1 MFFGNGVEKNA
12 GKSVYRGMR
21 IIADCHLG
29 EFWRGMSCRERTQ
42 DLSCWQ
48 RWRDLLCR
56 RCRRFWAYPLR
67 LLCAAVFLAL
77 CAVFSA
83 CMYVEEG
90 SDRGGLRVSFLD
102 VGQGL
107 AVLLEEDGR
116 YALFDTGPDSA
127 GLVDTLAAR
136 GVRELEWV
144 LVSHAHRDHGGGF
157 MEFARAV
164 ESGALRV
171 GRLYVG
177 PDTYAGIVRDSV
189 LRLASRFKVPVD
201 TVARGSVL
209 GMRGSGGASAGG
221 GSGTAASPGAPVSR
235 LDVLWPPRGEA
246 LAENAASVV
255 VLLEYGGYGVL
266 LTADL
271 DSAGERRL
279 LDYSPSLRADV
290 LQVPHHGSAGSN
302 SIGFLSQ
309 VVPRYAVVSVGAKN
323 AYGHPAAPVMR
334 KLLYVV
340 GDSSAVYRTDR
351 DGSVTFELLEGVG
364 VIPDAGLK

>member
-1 MFFGNGVEKNA
+1 MDKKGGKN
-12 GKSVYRGMR
+12 VYRGMCNSVFSIFPVLGLWLRR
-21 IIADCHLG
+21 I
-29 EFWRGMSCRERTQ
+29 
-42 DLSCWQ
+42 
-48 RWRDLLCR
+48 
-56 RCRRFWAYPLR
+56 
-67 LLCAAVFLAL
+67 AAFLAL

-83 CMYVEEG
+83 CMYAEEG
-90 SDRGGLRVSFLD
+90 SDHAGLRVSFLD

-116 YALFDTGPDSA
+116 YALYDTGPDSA

-157 MEFARAV
+157 MEFAHAV

-189 LRLASRFKVPVD
+189 LRLASRLKVPVD
-201 TVARGSVL
+201 TVARGDVL
-209 GMRGSGGASAGG
+209 GMCGQDGAGA

-235 LDVLWPPRGEA
+235 LDVLWPPKGDT

-255 VLLEYGGYGVL
+255 VLLEYAGYGVL

-279 LDYSPSLRADV
+279 LEYSPSLRAHI
-290 LQVPHHGSAGSN
+290 LQVPHHGSAGS
-302 SIGFLSQ
+302 STIGFLSQ

-340 GDSSAVYRTDR
+340 GDSSAVYRTDW

>member
-1 MFFGNGVEKNA
+1 MMREGTTLGVGMADKKA
-12 GKSVYRGMR
+12 WVSVYRGMSDSFFSVVGFWLRR
-21 IIADCHLG
+21 I
-29 EFWRGMSCRERTQ
+29 
-42 DLSCWQ
+42 
-48 RWRDLLCR
+48 
-56 RCRRFWAYPLR
+56 
-67 LLCAAVFLAL
+67 AAFLAL
-77 CAVFSA
+77 CAFFSA
-83 CMYVEEG
+83 CMYAEEG
-90 SDRGGLRVSFLD
+90 GDGAGLRVSFLD

-107 AVLLEEDGR
+107 AVLLEENGR
-116 YALFDTGPDSA
+116 YALYDTGPDSA
-127 GLVDTLAAR
+127 GLVDTLASR

-189 LRLASRFKVPVD
+189 LRLASRLKVPVD
-201 TVARGSVL
+201 TVARGDVL
-209 GMRGSGGASAGG
+209 GMRGGEAYSGG
-221 GSGTAASPGAPVSR
+221 GSDAAAPGAPVAR
-235 LDVLWPPRGEA
+235 LDVLWPPKGEG

-255 VLLEYGGYGVL
+255 ALLEYAGYGVL

-279 LDYSPSLRADV
+279 LEYSPSLRADL
-290 LQVPHHGSAGSN
+290 LQVAHHGSAGSN
-302 SIGFLSQ
+302 TIAFLSK
-309 VVPRYAVVSVGAKN
+309 VAPRYAVVSVGAKN

-334 KLLYVV
+334 KLAYVV

-351 DGSVTFELLEGVG
+351 DGSVTFDLVEGAG
-364 VIPDAGLK
+364 VISPAP

>member
-1 MFFGNGVEKNA
+1 MSD
-12 GKSVYRGMR
+12 SVFSVFLIVWLWLRRG
-21 IIADCHLG
+21 
-29 EFWRGMSCRERTQ
+29 
-42 DLSCWQ
+42 
-48 RWRDLLCR
+48 
-56 RCRRFWAYPLR
+56 
-67 LLCAAVFLAL
+67 AAFLAL

-83 CMYVEEG
+83 CMYAEEG
-90 SDRGGLRVSFLD
+90 SDRTGLRVSFLD

-116 YALFDTGPDSA
+116 YALYDTGPDSA

-189 LRLASRFKVPVD
+189 LRLASRFKLPVD
-201 TVARGSVL
+201 TVVRGSVL
-209 GMRGSGGASAGG
+209 GVRGLGSADG
-221 GSGTAASPGAPVSR
+221 GSGAASPGAPVSR
-235 LDVLWPPRGEA
+235 LDVLWPPKGDT

-255 VLLEYGGYGVL
+255 ALLEYGGYGVL

-279 LDYSPSLRADV
+279 LEYSPSLRADV
-290 LQVPHHGSAGSN
+290 LQVPHHGSAGS
-302 SIGFLSQ
+302 STIGFLSQ
-309 VVPRYAVVSVGAKN
+309 VAPQYAVVSVGAKN

-334 KLLYVV
+334 KLFYVV
-340 GDSSAVYRTDR
+340 GDSSAVYRTDQ
-351 DGSVTFELLEGVG
+351 DGSVTFELLEGIG
-364 VIPDAGLK
+364 VVPVNSRD

>member
-1 MFFGNGVEKNA
+1 MCN
-12 GKSVYRGMR
+12 SVFSIFPVLGLWLRR
-21 IIADCHLG
+21 I
-29 EFWRGMSCRERTQ
+29 
-42 DLSCWQ
+42 
-48 RWRDLLCR
+48 
-56 RCRRFWAYPLR
+56 
-67 LLCAAVFLAL
+67 AAFLAL

-83 CMYVEEG
+83 CMYAEEG
-90 SDRGGLRVSFLD
+90 SDHAGLRVSFLD

-116 YALFDTGPDSA
+116 YALYDTGPDSA

-157 MEFARAV
+157 MEFAHAV

-177 PDTYAGIVRDSV
+177 PDTYVGIVRDSV
-189 LRLASRFKVPVD
+189 LRLASRLKVPVD
-201 TVARGSVL
+201 TVARGDVL
-209 GMRGSGGASAGG
+209 GMCGQDGAGG
-221 GSGTAASPGAPVSR
+221 GSGSAALAGAPVSR
-235 LDVLWPPRGEA
+235 LDVLWPPKGDT

-255 VLLEYGGYGVL
+255 ALLEYGGYGVL

-279 LDYSPSLRADV
+279 LEYSPSLRAHI
-290 LQVPHHGSAGSN
+290 LQVPHHGSAGS
-302 SIGFLSQ
+302 STIGFLSQ
-309 VVPRYAVVSVGAKN
+309 VAPRYAVVSVGAKN

>member
-1 MFFGNGVEKNA
+1 M
-12 GKSVYRGMR
+12 
-21 IIADCHLG
+21 
-29 EFWRGMSCRERTQ
+29 
-42 DLSCWQ
+42 
-48 RWRDLLCR
+48 
-56 RCRRFWAYPLR
+56 
-67 LLCAAVFLAL
+67 CAAAFLAL

-83 CMYVEEG
+83 CMYAEG
-90 SDRGGLRVSFLD
+90 GDEAGGLRVSFLD

-116 YALFDTGPDSA
+116 YALYDTGPDSA

-164 ESGALRV
+164 ESGTLRV

-201 TVARGSVL
+201 TVARGDVL
-209 GMRGSGGASAGG
+209 GMCGLGSADG
-221 GSGTAASPGAPVSR
+221 GSGAAASPGAR
-235 LDVLWPPRGEA
+235 LDVLWPPKGEP

-255 VLLEYGGYGVL
+255 ALLEYGGYGVL

-279 LDYSPSLRADV
+279 LEYSPSLRADV
-290 LQVPHHGSAGSN
+290 LQVPHHGSAGS
-302 SIGFLSQ
+302 STIGFLSQ
-309 VVPRYAVVSVGAKN
+309 VAPRYAVVSVGAKN

-334 KLLYVV
+334 KLFYVV
-340 GDSSAVYRTDR
+340 GDSLAVYRTDQ

-364 VIPDAGLK
+364 VVPVNSRD

>member
-1 MFFGNGVEKNA
+1 MSD
-12 GKSVYRGMR
+12 SVFSVFLIVWLWLRRG
-21 IIADCHLG
+21 
-29 EFWRGMSCRERTQ
+29 
-42 DLSCWQ
+42 
-48 RWRDLLCR
+48 
-56 RCRRFWAYPLR
+56 
-67 LLCAAVFLAL
+67 AAFLAL

-83 CMYVEEG
+83 CMYAEEG
-90 SDRGGLRVSFLD
+90 SDRTGLRVSFLD

-116 YALFDTGPDSA
+116 YALYDTGPDSA

-189 LRLASRFKVPVD
+189 LRLASRFKLPVD
-201 TVARGSVL
+201 TVVRGSVL
-209 GMRGSGGASAGG
+209 GMRGLGSADG
-221 GSGTAASPGAPVSR
+221 GSGAASPGAR
-235 LDVLWPPRGEA
+235 LDVLWPPKGEP
-246 LAENAASVV
+246 LAENAASLVI
-255 VLLEYGGYGVL
+255 LLGYGGYSVL

-279 LDYSPSLRADV
+279 LEYSPSLRADI
-290 LQVPHHGSAGSN
+290 LQVPHHGSAGS
-302 SIGFLSQ
+302 STIGFLSQ
-309 VVPRYAVVSVGAKN
+309 VAPRYAVVSVGAKN

-334 KLLYVV
+334 KLFYVV
-340 GDSSAVYRTDR
+340 GDSSAVYRTDQ

-364 VIPDAGLK
+364 VVPVNSRD

>member
-1 MFFGNGVEKNA
+1 
-12 GKSVYRGMR
+12 
-21 IIADCHLG
+21 
-29 EFWRGMSCRERTQ
+29 
-42 DLSCWQ
+42 
-48 RWRDLLCR
+48 
-56 RCRRFWAYPLR
+56 
-67 LLCAAVFLAL
+67 
-77 CAVFSA
+77 
-83 CMYVEEG
+83 MYAEEG
-90 SDRGGLRVSFLD
+90 SDGGGLRVSFLD

-157 MEFARAV
+157 MEFAQAFKT
-164 ESGALRV
+164 GALRV

-177 PDTYAGIVRDSV
+177 PDSYAGIVRDSV

-209 GMRGSGGASAGG
+209 GMRGQGGAPAGG
-221 GSGTAASPGAPVSR
+221 GSGAALPGAPVSR
-235 LDVLWPPRGEA
+235 LDVLWPPKGEG

-255 VLLEYGGYGVL
+255 VLLEYAGYGVL

-279 LDYSPSLRADV
+279 LEYSPSLRADV
-290 LQVPHHGSAGSN
+290 LQVAHHGSAGSS

-309 VVPRYAVVSVGAKN
+309 VAPRYAVVSVGEKN
-323 AYGHPAAPVMR
+323 TYGHPAAPVMR

-364 VIPDAGLK
+364 VVPDIRLK

>member
-1 MFFGNGVEKNA
+1 MCN
-12 GKSVYRGMR
+12 SVFSIFPVLGLWLRR
-21 IIADCHLG
+21 I
-29 EFWRGMSCRERTQ
+29 
-42 DLSCWQ
+42 
-48 RWRDLLCR
+48 
-56 RCRRFWAYPLR
+56 
-67 LLCAAVFLAL
+67 AAFLAL

-83 CMYVEEG
+83 CMYAEEG
-90 SDRGGLRVSFLD
+90 SDHAGLRVSFLD

-157 MEFARAV
+157 MEFAHAV

-189 LRLASRFKVPVD
+189 LRLASRLKVPVD
-201 TVARGSVL
+201 TVARGDVL
-209 GMRGSGGASAGG
+209 GMCGQDGAGG
-221 GSGTAASPGAPVSR
+221 GSGSAALAGAPVSR
-235 LDVLWPPRGEA
+235 LDVLWPPKGDT

-279 LDYSPSLRADV
+279 LEYSPSLRAHI
-290 LQVPHHGSAGSN
+290 LQVPHHGSAGS
-302 SIGFLSQ
+302 STIGFLSQ
-309 VVPRYAVVSVGAKN
+309 VAPRYAVVSVGAKN

-340 GDSSAVYRTDR
+340 GDSSAVYRTDQE
-351 DGSVTFELLEGVG
+351 GSVTFELLEGVG
-364 VIPDAGLK
+364 IVPDIGLK

>member
-1 MFFGNGVEKNA
+1 MCN
-12 GKSVYRGMR
+12 SVFSIFPVLGLWLRR
-21 IIADCHLG
+21 I
-29 EFWRGMSCRERTQ
+29 
-42 DLSCWQ
+42 
-48 RWRDLLCR
+48 
-56 RCRRFWAYPLR
+56 
-67 LLCAAVFLAL
+67 AAFLAL

-83 CMYVEEG
+83 CMYAEEG
-90 SDRGGLRVSFLD
+90 SDHAGLRVSFLD

-116 YALFDTGPDSA
+116 YALYDTGPDSA

-136 GVRELEWV
+136 GVREREWV

-157 MEFARAV
+157 MEFAHAV

-189 LRLASRFKVPVD
+189 LRLASRLKVPVD
-201 TVARGSVL
+201 TVARGDVL
-209 GMRGSGGASAGG
+209 GMCGQDGAGG
-221 GSGTAASPGAPVSR
+221 GSGAASPGAPVSR
-235 LDVLWPPRGEA
+235 LDVLWPPKGDT

-255 VLLEYGGYGVL
+255 VLLEYGGYSVL

-279 LDYSPSLRADV
+279 LEYSPSLRAHI
-290 LQVPHHGSAGSN
+290 LQVPHHGSAGS
-302 SIGFLSQ
+302 STIGFLSQ
-309 VVPRYAVVSVGAKN
+309 VAPRYAVVSVGAKN

-340 GDSSAVYRTDR
+340 GDSSAVYRTDQE
-351 DGSVTFELLEGVG
+351 GSVTFELLEGVG
-364 VIPDAGLK
+364 IVPDIGLK

>member
-1 MFFGNGVEKNA
+1 
-12 GKSVYRGMR
+12 MR

-29 EFWRGMSCRERTQ
+29 RFWRRS
-42 DLSCWQ
+42 
-48 RWRDLLCR
+48 
-56 RCRRFWAYPLR
+56 
-67 LLCAAVFLAL
+67 LCAAAFLAL

-83 CMYVEEG
+83 CMYAEG
-90 SDRGGLRVSFLD
+90 GDEAGGLRVSFLD

-116 YALFDTGPDSA
+116 YALYDTGPDSA

-136 GVRELEWV
+136 GVRSLEWV

-189 LRLASRFKVPVD
+189 LRLAARLKVPVD

-209 GMRGSGGASAGG
+209 GMRGQGGAPAGG
-221 GSGTAASPGAPVSR
+221 GSGAAAPGAR
-235 LDVLWPPRGEA
+235 LDVLWPPKGEG

-255 VLLEYGGYGVL
+255 VLLEYGGYGML

-279 LDYSPSLRADV
+279 LEYSPSLRADL
-290 LQVPHHGSAGSN
+290 LQVAHHGSAGS
-302 SIGFLSQ
+302 STIGFLSK
-309 VVPRYAVVSVGAKN
+309 VAPRYAVVSVGEKN

-334 KLLYVV
+334 KLAYVV

-351 DGSVTFELLEGVG
+351 DWSVTFDLVEGAG
-364 VIPDAGLK
+364 VISPAP

>member
-1 MFFGNGVEKNA
+1 MCW
-12 GKSVYRGMR
+12 RR
-21 IIADCHLG
+21 
-29 EFWRGMSCRERTQ
+29 WRG
-42 DLSCWQ
+42 
-48 RWRDLLCR
+48 
-56 RCRRFWAYPLR
+56 WAFPLR

-77 CAVFSA
+77 WSVLTG
-83 CMYVEEG
+83 CMYAEEG
-90 SDRGGLRVSFLD
+90 TDHVGLRVSFLD

-136 GVRELEWV
+136 GVRELEWI

-157 MEFARAV
+157 MEFAQALKT
-164 ESGALRV
+164 GALRV

-189 LRLASRFKVPVD
+189 LRLASRLKVPVD
-201 TVARGSVL
+201 TVARGDVL
-209 GMRGSGGASAGG
+209 GLCGSNCAPAGG
-221 GSGTAASPGAPVSR
+221 GSGAASPGAPVSR
-235 LDVLWPPRGEA
+235 LDVLWPPKGEG

-279 LDYSPSLRADV
+279 LEYSPSLRAHI
-290 LQVPHHGSAGSN
+290 LQVAHHGSVGS
-302 SIGFLSQ
+302 STIGFLSKVAPQ
-309 VVPRYAVVSVGAKN
+309 YAVVSVGEKN

-364 VIPDAGLK
+364 VVPRLK

>member
-1 MFFGNGVEKNA
+1 MSD
-12 GKSVYRGMR
+12 SVFSVFLIVWLCLRRG
-21 IIADCHLG
+21 
-29 EFWRGMSCRERTQ
+29 
-42 DLSCWQ
+42 
-48 RWRDLLCR
+48 
-56 RCRRFWAYPLR
+56 
-67 LLCAAVFLAL
+67 AAFLAL

-83 CMYVEEG
+83 CMYAEEG
-90 SDRGGLRVSFLD
+90 SDRTGLRVSFLD

-116 YALFDTGPDSA
+116 YALYDTGPDSA

-189 LRLASRFKVPVD
+189 LRLALRLKLPVD
-201 TVARGSVL
+201 TVVRGSVL
-209 GMRGSGGASAGG
+209 GMRGLDSADG
-221 GSGTAASPGAPVSR
+221 GSGVASPGAPVSR
-235 LDVLWPPRGEA
+235 LDVLWPPKGEP

-255 VLLEYGGYGVL
+255 ALLEYGGYGVL

-279 LDYSPSLRADV
+279 LEYSPSLRADV
-290 LQVPHHGSAGSN
+290 LQVSHHGSAGS
-302 SIGFLSQ
+302 STIGFLSQ
-309 VVPRYAVVSVGAKN
+309 VAPRYAVVSVGAKN

-334 KLLYVV
+334 KLFYVV
-340 GDSSAVYRTDR
+340 GDSSAVYRTDQ

-364 VIPDAGLK
+364 VVPVNSRN

>member
-1 MFFGNGVEKNA
+1 MDKKGGKN
-12 GKSVYRGMR
+12 VYRGMCNSVFSIFPVLGLWLRR
-21 IIADCHLG
+21 I
-29 EFWRGMSCRERTQ
+29 
-42 DLSCWQ
+42 
-48 RWRDLLCR
+48 
-56 RCRRFWAYPLR
+56 
-67 LLCAAVFLAL
+67 AAFLAL

-83 CMYVEEG
+83 CMYAEEG
-90 SDRGGLRVSFLD
+90 SDHAGLRVSFLD

-107 AVLLEEDGR
+107 AVLLEEGGR
-116 YALFDTGPDSA
+116 YALYDTGPDSA

-189 LRLASRFKVPVD
+189 LRLASRLKVPVD
-201 TVARGSVL
+201 TVARGDVL
-209 GMRGSGGASAGG
+209 GMCGQDGAGG
-221 GSGTAASPGAPVSR
+221 GSGSAALAGAPVSR
-235 LDVLWPPRGEA
+235 LDVLWPPKGDT

-279 LDYSPSLRADV
+279 LEYSPSLRAHI
-290 LQVPHHGSAGSN
+290 LQVPHHGSAGS
-302 SIGFLSQ
+302 STIGFLSQ
-309 VVPRYAVVSVGAKN
+309 VAPRYAVVSVGAKN

-340 GDSSAVYRTDR
+340 GDSSAVYRTDQE
-351 DGSVTFELLEGVG
+351 GSVTFELLEGVG
-364 VIPDAGLK
+364 IVPDIGLK

>member
-1 MFFGNGVEKNA
+1 MDKKGGKN
-12 GKSVYRGMR
+12 VYRGMCNSVFSIFPVLGLWLRR
-21 IIADCHLG
+21 I
-29 EFWRGMSCRERTQ
+29 
-42 DLSCWQ
+42 
-48 RWRDLLCR
+48 
-56 RCRRFWAYPLR
+56 
-67 LLCAAVFLAL
+67 AAFLAL

-83 CMYVEEG
+83 CMYAEEG
-90 SDRGGLRVSFLD
+90 SDHAGLRVSFLD

-107 AVLLEEDGR
+107 AVLLEENGR
-116 YALFDTGPDSA
+116 YALYDTGPDSA

-189 LRLASRFKVPVD
+189 LRLASRLKVPVD
-201 TVARGSVL
+201 TVARGDVL
-209 GMRGSGGASAGG
+209 GMCGA
-221 GSGTAASPGAPVSR
+221 R
-235 LDVLWPPRGEA
+235 LDVLWPPKGEG

-255 VLLEYGGYGVL
+255 AFLEYAGYGVL

-279 LDYSPSLRADV
+279 LEYSPSLRADL
-290 LQVPHHGSAGSN
+290 LQVAHHGSAGSN
-302 SIGFLSQ
+302 TIAFLSQ
-309 VVPRYAVVSVGAKN
+309 VAPRYAVVSVGAKN

-334 KLLYVV
+334 KLAYVV
-340 GDSSAVYRTDR
+340 GDSSAVYRTDQE
-351 DGSVTFELLEGVG
+351 GSVTFELLEGVG
-364 VIPDAGLK
+364 IVPDIGLK

>member
-1 MFFGNGVEKNA
+1 MCD
-12 GKSVYRGMR
+12 SVFSVFL
-21 IIADCHLG
+21 IVW
-29 EFWRGMSCRERTQ
+29 FW
-42 DLSCWQ
+42 L
-48 RWRDLLCR
+48 R
-56 RCRRFWAYPLR
+56 RV
-67 LLCAAVFLAL
+67 AAFLAL

-83 CMYVEEG
+83 CMYAEEG
-90 SDRGGLRVSFLD
+90 SDRTGLRVSFLD

-116 YALFDTGPDSA
+116 YALYDTGPDSA
-127 GLVDTLAAR
+127 GLVDTLATR

-189 LRLASRFKVPVD
+189 LRLASRLKLPVD
-201 TVARGSVL
+201 TVVRGSVL
-209 GMRGSGGASAGG
+209 GMRGLGSADG
-221 GSGTAASPGAPVSR
+221 GSGAASPGAPVSR
-235 LDVLWPPRGEA
+235 LDVLWPPKGEP

-255 VLLEYGGYGVL
+255 ALLEYGGYGVL

-279 LDYSPSLRADV
+279 LEYSPSLRADV
-290 LQVPHHGSAGSN
+290 LQVPHHGSAGS
-302 SIGFLSQ
+302 STIGFLSQ
-309 VVPRYAVVSVGAKN
+309 VAPRYAVVSVGAKN

-340 GDSSAVYRTDR
+340 GDSSAVYRTDQE
-351 DGSVTFELLEGVG
+351 GSVTFELLEGVG
-364 VIPDAGLK
+364 VVPVNSRD

>member
-1 MFFGNGVEKNA
+1 MDKNGGKN
-12 GKSVYRGMR
+12 VYRGMC
-21 IIADCHLG
+21 DSVFSVLG
-29 EFWRGMSCRERTQ
+29 LW
-42 DLSCWQ
+42 
-48 RWRDLLCR
+48 
-56 RCRRFWAYPLR
+56 LR
-67 LLCAAVFLAL
+67 QMAAFLAL

-83 CMYVEEG
+83 CMYAEEG
-90 SDRGGLRVSFLD
+90 SDHAGLRVSFLD

-189 LRLASRFKVPVD
+189 LRLASRLKVPVD
-201 TVARGSVL
+201 TVARGDVL
-209 GMRGSGGASAGG
+209 GMCGPGCRGM
-221 GSGTAASPGAPVSR
+221 GSGTAASPGAR
-235 LDVLWPPRGEA
+235 LDVLWPPKGEP
-246 LAENAASVV
+246 LAENAASLVI
-255 VLLEYGGYGVL
+255 LLGYGGYSVL

-279 LDYSPSLRADV
+279 LEYSPSLRAHI
-290 LQVPHHGSAGSN
+290 LQVAHHGSAGS
-302 SIGFLSQ
+302 STIGFLSQ
-309 VVPRYAVVSVGAKN
+309 VAPQYAVVSVGAKN

-340 GDSSAVYRTDR
+340 GDSSAVYRTDQE
-351 DGSVTFELLEGVG
+351 GSVTFELLEGVG
-364 VIPDAGLK
+364 IVPDTGLK

>member
-1 MFFGNGVEKNA
+1 MDKNGGKN
-12 GKSVYRGMR
+12 VYRGMCDSVFSFFPVLGLWLRR
-21 IIADCHLG
+21 I
-29 EFWRGMSCRERTQ
+29 
-42 DLSCWQ
+42 
-48 RWRDLLCR
+48 
-56 RCRRFWAYPLR
+56 
-67 LLCAAVFLAL
+67 AAFLAL

-83 CMYVEEG
+83 CMYAEEG
-90 SDRGGLRVSFLD
+90 SDHAGLRVSFLD

-189 LRLASRFKVPVD
+189 LRLASRLKVPVD
-201 TVARGSVL
+201 TVARGDVL
-209 GMRGSGGASAGG
+209 GMCGQDGAGG
-221 GSGTAASPGAPVSR
+221 GSGAASPGAPVSR
-235 LDVLWPPRGEA
+235 LDVLWPPKGDT

-255 VLLEYGGYGVL
+255 ALLEYGGYGVL

-279 LDYSPSLRADV
+279 LEYSPSLRAHI
-290 LQVPHHGSAGSN
+290 LQVPHHGSAGS
-302 SIGFLSQ
+302 STIGFLSQ
-309 VVPRYAVVSVGAKN
+309 VAPQYAVVSVGAKN

-340 GDSSAVYRTDR
+340 GDSSAVYRTDQE
-351 DGSVTFELLEGVG
+351 GSVTFELLEGIGIV
-364 VIPDAGLK
+364 PDIGLK

>member
-1 MFFGNGVEKNA
+1 
-12 GKSVYRGMR
+12 
-21 IIADCHLG
+21 
-29 EFWRGMSCRERTQ
+29 
-42 DLSCWQ
+42 
-48 RWRDLLCR
+48 
-56 RCRRFWAYPLR
+56 
-67 LLCAAVFLAL
+67 
-77 CAVFSA
+77 
-83 CMYVEEG
+83 MYAEEG
-90 SDRGGLRVSFLD
+90 SDGGGLHVSFLD

-157 MEFARAV
+157 MEFAQALKT
-164 ESGALRV
+164 GALRV

-209 GMRGSGGASAGG
+209 GMRGQGGAPAGR
-221 GSGTAASPGAPVSR
+221 GSGAASPGAPVSR
-235 LDVLWPPRGEA
+235 LDVLWPPKGEG

-255 VLLEYGGYGVL
+255 VLLEYAGYGVL

-279 LDYSPSLRADV
+279 LEYSPSLRADL
-290 LQVPHHGSAGSN
+290 LQVAHHGSAGSS

-309 VVPRYAVVSVGAKN
+309 VAPRYAVVSVGEKN

-334 KLLYVV
+334 KLFYVV

-364 VIPDAGLK
+364 VIPDIRLK

>member
-1 MFFGNGVEKNA
+1 MDKKGGKN
-12 GKSVYRGMR
+12 VYRGMCNSVFSIFPVLGLWLRR
-21 IIADCHLG
+21 I
-29 EFWRGMSCRERTQ
+29 
-42 DLSCWQ
+42 
-48 RWRDLLCR
+48 
-56 RCRRFWAYPLR
+56 
-67 LLCAAVFLAL
+67 AAFLAL

-83 CMYVEEG
+83 CMYAEEG
-90 SDRGGLRVSFLD
+90 SDHAGLRVSFLD

-116 YALFDTGPDSA
+116 YALYDTGPDSA

-157 MEFARAV
+157 MEFAHAV

-189 LRLASRFKVPVD
+189 LRLASRLKVPVD
-201 TVARGSVL
+201 TVARGDVL
-209 GMRGSGGASAGG
+209 GMCGQDGAGG
-221 GSGTAASPGAPVSR
+221 GSGAASPGAPVSR
-235 LDVLWPPRGEA
+235 LDVLWPPKGDT

-255 VLLEYGGYGVL
+255 VLLEYGGYSVL

-279 LDYSPSLRADV
+279 LEYSPSLRAHI
-290 LQVPHHGSAGSN
+290 LQVPHHGSAGS
-302 SIGFLSQ
+302 STIGFLSQ
-309 VVPRYAVVSVGAKN
+309 VAPRYAVVSVGAKN

-340 GDSSAVYRTDR
+340 GDSSAVYRTDQE
-351 DGSVTFELLEGVG
+351 GSVTFELLEGVG
-364 VIPDAGLK
+364 IVPDIGLK

>member
-1 MFFGNGVEKNA
+1 
-12 GKSVYRGMR
+12 
-21 IIADCHLG
+21 
-29 EFWRGMSCRERTQ
+29 
-42 DLSCWQ
+42 
-48 RWRDLLCR
+48 
-56 RCRRFWAYPLR
+56 
-67 LLCAAVFLAL
+67 
-77 CAVFSA
+77 
-83 CMYVEEG
+83 MYAEEG
-90 SDRGGLRVSFLD
+90 SDHAGLRVSFLD

-116 YALFDTGPDSA
+116 YALYDTGPDSA

-157 MEFARAV
+157 MEFAHAV

-189 LRLASRFKVPVD
+189 LRLASRLKVPVD
-201 TVARGSVL
+201 TVARGDVL
-209 GMRGSGGASAGG
+209 GMCGA
-221 GSGTAASPGAPVSR
+221 R
-235 LDVLWPPRGEA
+235 LDVLWPPKGEG

-255 VLLEYGGYGVL
+255 ALLEYAGYGLL

-279 LDYSPSLRADV
+279 LEYSPSLRADL
-290 LQVPHHGSAGSN
+290 LQVAHHGSAGSN
-302 SIGFLSQ
+302 TIAFLSK
-309 VVPRYAVVSVGAKN
+309 VAPRYAVVSVGAKN

-334 KLLYVV
+334 KLADVV

-351 DGSVTFELLEGVG
+351 EGSVTFELLEGVG
-364 VIPDAGLK
+364 IVPDIGLK

>member
-1 MFFGNGVEKNA
+1 MCN
-12 GKSVYRGMR
+12 SVFSIFPVLGLWLRR
-21 IIADCHLG
+21 I
-29 EFWRGMSCRERTQ
+29 
-42 DLSCWQ
+42 
-48 RWRDLLCR
+48 
-56 RCRRFWAYPLR
+56 
-67 LLCAAVFLAL
+67 AAFLAL

-83 CMYVEEG
+83 CMYAEEG
-90 SDRGGLRVSFLD
+90 SDHAGLRVSFLD

-116 YALFDTGPDSA
+116 YALYDTGPDSA

-157 MEFARAV
+157 MEFAHAV

-189 LRLASRFKVPVD
+189 LRLASRLKVPVD
-201 TVARGSVL
+201 TVARGDVL
-209 GMRGSGGASAGG
+209 GMCGQDGAGG
-221 GSGTAASPGAPVSR
+221 GSGAASPGAPVSR
-235 LDVLWPPRGEA
+235 LDVLWPPKGDT

-255 VLLEYGGYGVL
+255 VLLEYGGYSVL

-279 LDYSPSLRADV
+279 LEYSPSLRAHI
-290 LQVPHHGSAGSN
+290 LQVPHHGSAGS
-302 SIGFLSQ
+302 STIGFLSQ
-309 VVPRYAVVSVGAKN
+309 VAPRYAVVSVGAKN

-340 GDSSAVYRTDR
+340 GDSSAVYRTDQE
-351 DGSVTFELLEGVG
+351 GSVTFELLEGVG
-364 VIPDAGLK
+364 IVPDIGLK

>member
-1 MFFGNGVEKNA
+1 MDKKGGKN
-12 GKSVYRGMR
+12 VYRGMCNSVFSFFRVLGLWLRR
-21 IIADCHLG
+21 I
-29 EFWRGMSCRERTQ
+29 
-42 DLSCWQ
+42 
-48 RWRDLLCR
+48 
-56 RCRRFWAYPLR
+56 
-67 LLCAAVFLAL
+67 AAFLAL

-83 CMYVEEG
+83 CMYAEEG
-90 SDRGGLRVSFLD
+90 SDHAGLRVSFLD

-107 AVLLEEDGR
+107 AVLLEESGR
-116 YALFDTGPDSA
+116 YALYDTGPDSA

-189 LRLASRFKVPVD
+189 LRLASRLKVPVD
-201 TVARGSVL
+201 TVARGDVL
-209 GMRGSGGASAGG
+209 GMCGA
-221 GSGTAASPGAPVSR
+221 R
-235 LDVLWPPRGEA
+235 LDVLWPPKGEG

-255 VLLEYGGYGVL
+255 ALLEYAGYGVL

-279 LDYSPSLRADV
+279 LEYSPSLRADL
-290 LQVPHHGSAGSN
+290 LQVAHHGSAGSN
-302 SIGFLSQ
+302 TIAFLSK
-309 VVPRYAVVSVGAKN
+309 VAPRYAVVSVGAKN

-334 KLLYVV
+334 KLAYVV
-340 GDSSAVYRTDR
+340 GDSSAVYRTDQE
-351 DGSVTFELLEGVG
+351 GSVTFELLEGVG
-364 VIPDAGLK
+364 IVPDIGLK

>member
-1 MFFGNGVEKNA
+1 MDKKGGKN
-12 GKSVYRGMR
+12 VYRGMCNSVFSIFPVLGLWLRR
-21 IIADCHLG
+21 I
-29 EFWRGMSCRERTQ
+29 
-42 DLSCWQ
+42 
-48 RWRDLLCR
+48 
-56 RCRRFWAYPLR
+56 
-67 LLCAAVFLAL
+67 AAFLAL

-83 CMYVEEG
+83 CMYAEEG
-90 SDRGGLRVSFLD
+90 SDHAGLRVSFLD

-116 YALFDTGPDSA
+116 YALYDTGPDSA

-157 MEFARAV
+157 MEFAHAV

-189 LRLASRFKVPVD
+189 LRLASRLKVPVD
-201 TVARGSVL
+201 TVARGDVL
-209 GMRGSGGASAGG
+209 GMCGQDGAGG
-221 GSGTAASPGAPVSR
+221 GSGSAALAGAPVSR
-235 LDVLWPPRGEA
+235 LDVLWPPKGDT

-255 VLLEYGGYGVL
+255 VLLEYGGYSVL

-279 LDYSPSLRADV
+279 LEYSPSLRAHI
-290 LQVPHHGSAGSN
+290 LQVPHHGSAGS
-302 SIGFLSQ
+302 STIGFLSQ
-309 VVPRYAVVSVGAKN
+309 VAPRYAVVSVGAKN

-340 GDSSAVYRTDR
+340 GDSSAVYRTDQE
-351 DGSVTFELLEGVG
+351 GSVTFELLEGVG
-364 VIPDAGLK
+364 IVPDIGLK

>member
-1 MFFGNGVEKNA
+1 
-12 GKSVYRGMR
+12 
-21 IIADCHLG
+21 
-29 EFWRGMSCRERTQ
+29 
-42 DLSCWQ
+42 
-48 RWRDLLCR
+48 
-56 RCRRFWAYPLR
+56 
-67 LLCAAVFLAL
+67 
-77 CAVFSA
+77 
-83 CMYVEEG
+83 MYAEEG
-90 SDRGGLRVSFLD
+90 SDRTGLRVSFLD

-116 YALFDTGPDSA
+116 YALYDTGPDSA

-189 LRLASRFKVPVD
+189 LRLASRLKVPVD
-201 TVARGSVL
+201 TVVRGSVL
-209 GMRGSGGASAGG
+209 GMRGLGSADG
-221 GSGTAASPGAPVSR
+221 GSGAASPGAPVSR
-235 LDVLWPPRGEA
+235 LDVLWPPKGEP

-255 VLLEYGGYGVL
+255 ALLEYGGYGVL

-279 LDYSPSLRADV
+279 LEYSPSLRADV
-290 LQVPHHGSAGSN
+290 LQVPHHGSAGS
-302 SIGFLSQ
+302 STIGFLSQ
-309 VVPRYAVVSVGAKN
+309 VAPQYAVVSVGAKN

-340 GDSSAVYRTDR
+340 GDSSAVYRTDQE
-351 DGSVTFELLEGVG
+351 GSVTFELLEGVG
-364 VIPDAGLK
+364 VVPVNSRD

>member
-1 MFFGNGVEKNA
+1 MYAEG
-12 GKSVYRGMR
+12 
-21 IIADCHLG
+21 G
-29 EFWRGMSCRERTQ
+29 EE
-42 DLSCWQ
+42 
-48 RWRDLLCR
+48 
-56 RCRRFWAYPLR
+56 A
-67 LLCAAVFLAL
+67 
-77 CAVFSA
+77 
-83 CMYVEEG
+83 
-90 SDRGGLRVSFLD
+90 GGLRVSFLD

-116 YALFDTGPDSA
+116 YALYDTGPDSA

-136 GVRELEWV
+136 GVRSLEWV

-164 ESGALRV
+164 ELGALRV

-189 LRLASRFKVPVD
+189 LRLAARLKVPVD

-209 GMRGSGGASAGG
+209 GMRGQGGAPAGG
-221 GSGTAASPGAPVSR
+221 GSGAAAPGAR
-235 LDVLWPPRGEA
+235 LDVLWPPKGEG

-255 VLLEYGGYGVL
+255 VLLEYGGYGML

-279 LDYSPSLRADV
+279 LEYSPSLRADL
-290 LQVPHHGSAGSN
+290 LQVAHHGSAGS
-302 SIGFLSQ
+302 STIGFLSK
-309 VVPRYAVVSVGAKN
+309 VAPRYAVVSVGEKN

-334 KLLYVV
+334 KLAYVV

-351 DGSVTFELLEGVG
+351 DGSVTFDLVEGAG
-364 VIPDAGLK
+364 VISPAP

>member
-1 MFFGNGVEKNA
+1 MSD
-12 GKSVYRGMR
+12 SVFSVFLIVWLWLRRG
-21 IIADCHLG
+21 
-29 EFWRGMSCRERTQ
+29 
-42 DLSCWQ
+42 
-48 RWRDLLCR
+48 
-56 RCRRFWAYPLR
+56 
-67 LLCAAVFLAL
+67 AAFLAL

-83 CMYVEEG
+83 CMYAEEG
-90 SDRGGLRVSFLD
+90 SDRTGLRVSFLD

-116 YALFDTGPDSA
+116 YALYDTGPDSA

-189 LRLASRFKVPVD
+189 LRLASRFKLPVD
-201 TVARGSVL
+201 TVVRGSVL
-209 GMRGSGGASAGG
+209 GVRGLGSADG
-221 GSGTAASPGAPVSR
+221 GSGAASPGAPVLR
-235 LDVLWPPRGEA
+235 LDVLWPPKGDT

-255 VLLEYGGYGVL
+255 ALLEYGGYGVL

-279 LDYSPSLRADV
+279 LEYSPSLRADV
-290 LQVPHHGSAGSN
+290 LQVPHHGSAGS
-302 SIGFLSQ
+302 STIGFLSQ
-309 VVPRYAVVSVGAKN
+309 VAPRYAVVSVGAKN

-334 KLLYVV
+334 KLFYVV
-340 GDSSAVYRTDR
+340 GDSSAVYRTDQ

-364 VIPDAGLK
+364 VVPVNSRD

>member
-1 MFFGNGVEKNA
+1 MSD
-12 GKSVYRGMR
+12 SVFPVLGLWLRR
-21 IIADCHLG
+21 I
-29 EFWRGMSCRERTQ
+29 
-42 DLSCWQ
+42 
-48 RWRDLLCR
+48 
-56 RCRRFWAYPLR
+56 
-67 LLCAAVFLAL
+67 AAFLAL

-83 CMYVEEG
+83 CMYAEEG
-90 SDRGGLRVSFLD
+90 DDDGGLHVTFLD

-107 AVLLEEDGR
+107 AVLLEENGR
-116 YALFDTGPDSA
+116 YALYDTGPDSA
-127 GLVDTLAAR
+127 ALVDTLASR

-177 PDTYAGIVRDSV
+177 PDAYAGIVRDSV
-189 LRLASRFKVPVD
+189 LRLASRLKLPVD

-209 GMRGSGGASAGG
+209 GMRGGDAPSGG
-221 GSGTAASPGAPVSR
+221 GSGAAAPGAR
-235 LDVLWPPRGEA
+235 LDVLWPPKGEG

-255 VLLEYGGYGVL
+255 ALLEYAGYGVL

-279 LDYSPSLRADV
+279 LEYSPSLRADL
-290 LQVPHHGSAGSN
+290 LQVAHHGSAGS
-302 SIGFLSQ
+302 STIAFLSK
-309 VVPRYAVVSVGAKN
+309 VAPRYAVVSVGAKN

-334 KLLYVV
+334 KLAYVV
-340 GDSSAVYRTDR
+340 GDSSAIYRTDR
-351 DGSVTFELLEGVG
+351 DGSVTFDLVEGAG
-364 VIPDAGLK
+364 VISPAP

>member
-1 MFFGNGVEKNA
+1 MDKKGGKN
-12 GKSVYRGMR
+12 VYRGMCNSVFSIFPVLGLWLRR
-21 IIADCHLG
+21 I
-29 EFWRGMSCRERTQ
+29 
-42 DLSCWQ
+42 
-48 RWRDLLCR
+48 
-56 RCRRFWAYPLR
+56 
-67 LLCAAVFLAL
+67 AAFLAL

-83 CMYVEEG
+83 CMYAEEG
-90 SDRGGLRVSFLD
+90 SDHAGLRVSFLD

-116 YALFDTGPDSA
+116 YALYDTGPDSA
-127 GLVDTLAAR
+127 GLVDTLASR

-157 MEFARAV
+157 MEFAHAV

-189 LRLASRFKVPVD
+189 LRLASRLKVPVD
-201 TVARGSVL
+201 TVARGDVL
-209 GMRGSGGASAGG
+209 GMCGQDGAGG
-221 GSGTAASPGAPVSR
+221 GSGAASPGAPVSR
-235 LDVLWPPRGEA
+235 LDVLWPPKGDT

-255 VLLEYGGYGVL
+255 ALLEYGGYGVL

-279 LDYSPSLRADV
+279 LEYSPSLRAHI
-290 LQVPHHGSAGSN
+290 LQVPHHGSAGS
-302 SIGFLSQ
+302 STIGFLSQ
-309 VVPRYAVVSVGAKN
+309 VAPQYAVVSVGAKN

-340 GDSSAVYRTDR
+340 GDSSAVYRTDQE
-351 DGSVTFELLEGVG
+351 GSVTFELLEGVG
-364 VIPDAGLK
+364 IVPDIGLK

>member
-1 MFFGNGVEKNA
+1 M
-12 GKSVYRGMR
+12 
-21 IIADCHLG
+21 
-29 EFWRGMSCRERTQ
+29 
-42 DLSCWQ
+42 
-48 RWRDLLCR
+48 
-56 RCRRFWAYPLR
+56 
-67 LLCAAVFLAL
+67 CAAAFLAL

-83 CMYVEEG
+83 CMYAEG
-90 SDRGGLRVSFLD
+90 GDEAGGLRVSFLD

-116 YALFDTGPDSA
+116 YALYDTGPDSV

-136 GVRELEWV
+136 GVRSLEWV

-189 LRLASRFKVPVD
+189 LRLAALLKVPVD

-209 GMRGSGGASAGG
+209 GMRGQGGAPAGG
-221 GSGTAASPGAPVSR
+221 GSGAAAPGAR
-235 LDVLWPPRGEA
+235 LDVLWPPKGEG

-279 LDYSPSLRADV
+279 LEYSPSLRADL
-290 LQVPHHGSAGSN
+290 LQVAHHGSAGSN
-302 SIGFLSQ
+302 TIGFLSK
-309 VVPRYAVVSVGAKN
+309 VAPRYAVVSVGEKN

-334 KLLYVV
+334 KLAYVV

-351 DGSVTFELLEGVG
+351 DGSVTFDLVEGAG
-364 VIPDAGLK
+364 VISPAP

>member
-1 MFFGNGVEKNA
+1 MDKKGGKN
-12 GKSVYRGMR
+12 VYRGMCNSVFSIFPVLGLWLRR
-21 IIADCHLG
+21 I
-29 EFWRGMSCRERTQ
+29 
-42 DLSCWQ
+42 
-48 RWRDLLCR
+48 
-56 RCRRFWAYPLR
+56 
-67 LLCAAVFLAL
+67 AAFLAL

-83 CMYVEEG
+83 CMYAEEG
-90 SDRGGLRVSFLD
+90 SDHAGLRVSFLD

-116 YALFDTGPDSA
+116 YALYDTGPDSA

-157 MEFARAV
+157 MEFAHAV
-164 ESGALRV
+164 ESGVLRV

-189 LRLASRFKVPVD
+189 LRLASRLKVPVD
-201 TVARGSVL
+201 TVARGDVL
-209 GMRGSGGASAGG
+209 GMCRQDGAGG
-221 GSGTAASPGAPVSR
+221 GSGAAAPGAPVSR
-235 LDVLWPPRGEA
+235 LDVLWPPKGDT

-255 VLLEYGGYGVL
+255 ALLEYGGYGVL

-279 LDYSPSLRADV
+279 LEYSPSLRAHI
-290 LQVPHHGSAGSN
+290 LQVPHHGSAGS
-302 SIGFLSQ
+302 STIGFLSQ
-309 VVPRYAVVSVGAKN
+309 VAPQYAVVSVGAKN

-351 DGSVTFELLEGVG
+351 DGSVTFDLLEGVG
-364 VIPDAGLK
+364 IVPDIGLK

>member
-1 MFFGNGVEKNA
+1 MDKKGGKN
-12 GKSVYRGMR
+12 VYRGMCNSVFSIFPVLGLWLRR
-21 IIADCHLG
+21 I
-29 EFWRGMSCRERTQ
+29 
-42 DLSCWQ
+42 
-48 RWRDLLCR
+48 
-56 RCRRFWAYPLR
+56 
-67 LLCAAVFLAL
+67 AAFLAL

-83 CMYVEEG
+83 CMYAEEG
-90 SDRGGLRVSFLD
+90 SDHAGLRVSFLD

-116 YALFDTGPDSA
+116 YALYDTGPDSA

-157 MEFARAV
+157 MEFAHAV

-189 LRLASRFKVPVD
+189 LRLASRLKVPVD
-201 TVARGSVL
+201 TVARGDVL
-209 GMRGSGGASAGG
+209 GMCGQDGAGG
-221 GSGTAASPGAPVSR
+221 GSGAASPGAPVSR
-235 LDVLWPPRGEA
+235 LDVLWPPKGDT

-255 VLLEYGGYGVL
+255 ALLEYGGYGVL

-279 LDYSPSLRADV
+279 LEYSPSLRAHI
-290 LQVPHHGSAGSN
+290 LQVPHHGSAGS
-302 SIGFLSQ
+302 STIGFLSQ
-309 VVPRYAVVSVGAKN
+309 VAPQYAVVSVGAKN

-340 GDSSAVYRTDR
+340 GDSSAVYRTDQE
-351 DGSVTFELLEGVG
+351 GSVTFELLEGVG
-364 VIPDAGLK
+364 IVPDIGLK

>member
-1 MFFGNGVEKNA
+1 MDKKGGKN
-12 GKSVYRGMR
+12 VYRGMCNSVFSIFPVLGLWLRR
-21 IIADCHLG
+21 I
-29 EFWRGMSCRERTQ
+29 
-42 DLSCWQ
+42 
-48 RWRDLLCR
+48 
-56 RCRRFWAYPLR
+56 
-67 LLCAAVFLAL
+67 AAFLAL

-83 CMYVEEG
+83 CMYAEEG
-90 SDRGGLRVSFLD
+90 SDHAGLRVSFLD

-116 YALFDTGPDSA
+116 YALYDTGPDSA

-157 MEFARAV
+157 MEFAHAV

-189 LRLASRFKVPVD
+189 LRLASRLKVPVD
-201 TVARGSVL
+201 TVARGDVL
-209 GMRGSGGASAGG
+209 GMCGQDGAGG
-221 GSGTAASPGAPVSR
+221 GSGSAALAGAPVSR
-235 LDVLWPPRGEA
+235 LDVLWPPKGEP

-279 LDYSPSLRADV
+279 LEYSPSLRAHI
-290 LQVPHHGSAGSN
+290 LQVPHHGSAGS
-302 SIGFLSQ
+302 STIGFLSQ
-309 VVPRYAVVSVGAKN
+309 EAPRYAVVSVGAKN

>member
-1 MFFGNGVEKNA
+1 MSD
-12 GKSVYRGMR
+12 SVFSVFLIVWLWLRRG
-21 IIADCHLG
+21 
-29 EFWRGMSCRERTQ
+29 
-42 DLSCWQ
+42 
-48 RWRDLLCR
+48 
-56 RCRRFWAYPLR
+56 
-67 LLCAAVFLAL
+67 AAFLAL

-83 CMYVEEG
+83 CMYAEEG
-90 SDRGGLRVSFLD
+90 SDRTGLRVSFLD

-116 YALFDTGPDSA
+116 YALYDTGPDSA

-189 LRLASRFKVPVD
+189 LRLASRFKLPVD
-201 TVARGSVL
+201 TVVRGSVL
-209 GMRGSGGASAGG
+209 GVRGLGSADG
-221 GSGTAASPGAPVSR
+221 GSGAASPGAPVSR
-235 LDVLWPPRGEA
+235 LDVLWPPKGDT
-246 LAENAASVV
+246 LAENAASLVI
-255 VLLEYGGYGVL
+255 LLGYGGYSVL

-279 LDYSPSLRADV
+279 LEYSPSLRADV
-290 LQVPHHGSAGSN
+290 LQVPHHGSAGS
-302 SIGFLSQ
+302 STIGFLSQ
-309 VVPRYAVVSVGAKN
+309 VAPRYAVVSVGAKN

-334 KLLYVV
+334 KLFYVV
-340 GDSSAVYRTDR
+340 GDSSAVYRTDQ

-364 VIPDAGLK
+364 VVPVNSRD

>member
-1 MFFGNGVEKNA
+1 MREGFCVFGNGVEKNA

-29 EFWRGMSCRERTQ
+29 GFWRGMSCRERTQ
-42 DLSCWQ
+42 DLSCRERTQGLSCWQ

-56 RCRRFWAYPLR
+56 RCRRVWAYPLR

-189 LRLASRFKVPVD
+189 LRLASRFKE
-201 TVARGSVL
+201 RGECGRAPGIWRL
-209 GMRGSGGASAGG
+209 WRAADG
-221 GSGTAASPGAPVSR
+221 GSGFCRRAEVAGLFSVAPCRCFAGAASRVGGEQLHRVPVAGGSA
-235 LDVLWPPRGEA
+235 VCRGERWC
-246 LAENAASVV
+246 EK
-255 VLLEYGGYGVL
+255 
-266 LTADL
+266 
-271 DSAGERRL
+271 R
-279 LDYSPSLRADV
+279 LRAPGRTGDAQA
-290 LQVPHHGSAGSN
+290 LLCRGRFFGGVPHRPGW
-302 SIGFLSQ
+302 
-309 VVPRYAVVSVGAKN
+309 
-323 AYGHPAAPVMR
+323 
-334 KLLYVV
+334 
-340 GDSSAVYRTDR
+340 
-351 DGSVTFELLEGVG
+351 
-364 VIPDAGLK
+364 